1 MTAEVAPQIGGR
13 IEVEHVGDLLDRHVR
28 RGEQMLDLHHDLP
41 VDELLGR
48 RLRDSGSYLRKV
60 VGCDAEL
67 VGIEFHLVLRIAV
80 LRHQFAEAVEKA
92 ARRGDGFDIPGR
104 SIENQLD
111 LHCEKQILQLIPY
124 HHTGRLR
131 GRALSAMVDMGIPC
145 LRQYPFLP
153 GGRQYRLVVDAF
165 EKYRRERQDDFIGER
180 GGDFDQPH
188 PKITAGPMYDEQRVG
203 KDDRNVAATEHP
215 SFEIGRNDRPALQA
229 KEQQAP
235 FCPNR
240 GAERTAQIR
249 HSDSILRL
257 PVSLH
262 SFYFSRTKIA
272 QFGETTRCCFQK
284 SPCCLDLYAVRTSG
298 KP

>member
-1 MTAEVAPQIGGR
+1 MAAEIAPQIGGR

-48 RLRDSGSYLRKV
+48 RLRDSGGYLRKV

-104 SIENQLD
+104 GIENQLD

-145 LRQYPFLP
+145 LRQYPVLP
-153 GGRQYRLVVDAF
+153 GGRQYRLIV
-165 EKYRRERQDDFIGER
+165 E
-180 GGDFDQPH
+180 
-188 PKITAGPMYDEQRVG
+188 
-203 KDDRNVAATEHP
+203 
-215 SFEIGRNDRPALQA
+215 
-229 KEQQAP
+229 
-235 FCPNR
+235 
-240 GAERTAQIR
+240 
-249 HSDSILRL
+249 
-257 PVSLH
+257 
-262 SFYFSRTKIA
+262 
-272 QFGETTRCCFQK
+272 
-284 SPCCLDLYAVRTSG
+284 
-298 KP
+298 